1 MKKTIFVDK
10 ITKLVA
16 KVPIGTCIVELGTHH
31 GISAVLYNR
40 IVGGKIDIFTIDDFD
55 LERPDWLGQCLKD
68 DDELIFYENI
78 KKSDARIIACR
89 MKIEDAVKRWIRAIG
104 LLSWDI
110 GRSGRFR
117 RDFDDWSKFVIVNGV
132 VIVKDTSGNK
142 FGTFEVIEELVEN
155 LEWEKF
161 DYMNGV
167 SFLRKLR

>member
-1 MKKTIFVDK
+1 MKKTIFINK

-16 KVPIGTCIVELGTHH
+16 EVPMGACIVELGTHH

-40 IVGGKIDIFTIDDFD
+40 IVGDKIDIFTIDDFD
-55 LERPDWLGQCLKD
+55 LERPDWLGQYLKD

-78 KKSDARIIACR
+78 RKSDARIIACR

-104 LLSWDI
+104 FLSWDI
-110 GRSGRFR
+110 GCSGRFR
-117 RDFDDWSKFVIVNGV
+117 RDLDDWSKFIIVNGV
-132 VIVKDTSGNK
+132 VIVKDTSENK

-161 DYMNGV
+161 DYMNGI
-167 SFLRKLR
+167 SFLRKLK